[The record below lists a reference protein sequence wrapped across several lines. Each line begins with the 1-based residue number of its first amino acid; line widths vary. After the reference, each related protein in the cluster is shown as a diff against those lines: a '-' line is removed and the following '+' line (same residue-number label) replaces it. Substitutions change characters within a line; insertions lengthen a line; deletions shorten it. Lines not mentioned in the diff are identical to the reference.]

1 MDHLD
6 TTLQKNNMEN
16 QKNLFL
22 AIVISMAII
31 FGFQLLVPQPERVPV
46 SEDQTVEQSSVD
58 LNIQNTNSQIIV
70 NRNEVISSS
79 GRVSFDNGKIKGSI
93 NLEGGIIDDLVLEE
107 FRETLDPTSD
117 LIEFLNPLGSQDAY
131 YLDTG
136 WVSSDNTL
144 ELPNNKSIWKT
155 DKTSMGI
162 DDPVKLFWSNS
173 QGITFEKII
182 SLDENYLF
190 NVDQRVINNSDKSFD
205 LFPFGL
211 SKRQGIPDMQNFFI
225 LHEGPISITDSVLEE
240 YDYDDL
246 KEKRKIKHTSVGGW
260 IGITDKYWQTAIIP
274 NQNEPITQT
283 YSYSFAENVDNFQ
296 TDIVGEKIAVSN
308 GASISHN
315 FKLFAGPKIVS
326 VIDTYME
333 EYGIQEFDRSVDFGW
348 FYFLTKPIF
357 NVLQF
362 VFGYVGNFGW
372 SIIVFTILMRIC
384 FFPLAQQSFKSMAK
398 MKKLGPELQR
408 LKEQYGDD
416 RAGMQKEMMALY
428 KREKAN
434 PIAGCLPILLQI
446 PVFFSLYKVLFVT
459 IEMRHAPFIGWIHD
473 LSAPDPLGLLT
484 LFGFVD
490 WNVPGIFQLFN
501 IGIWPILMGISMFLQ
516 QKLNPAP
523 VDKMQAKIFM
533 FLPIVFTFVL
543 GGFAAGLVIY
553 WTTNN
558 VLSMAQQYVIQ
569 RKIINS

>member
-1 MDHLD
+1 
-6 TTLQKNNMEN
+6 MEN

-31 FGFQLLVPQPERVPV
+31 FGFQLLVPQPERAPI
-46 SEDQTVEQSSVD
+46 SEEQSFEENSVE
-58 LNIQNTNSQIIV
+58 LSIQNTNTQIVV
-70 NRNEVISSS
+70 NRDEVISSS
-79 GRVSFDNGKIKGSI
+79 GRVVFDNGKIKGSI
-93 NLEGGIIDDLVLEE
+93 NLEGGFIDDLVLEE

-136 WVSSDNTL
+136 WVSSDSTL

-155 DKTSMGI
+155 DKTSMGV
-162 DDPVKLFWSNS
+162 DDPVKLFWTNS

-190 NVDQRVINNSDKSFD
+190 NVDQRVINNSDRSFD

-211 SKRQGIPDMQNFFI
+211 SKRQGIPEMQNFFI
-225 LHEGPISITDSVLEE
+225 LHEGPISITDGVLEE

-246 KEKRKIKHTSVGGW
+246 KESKKIKHTSIGGW

-274 NQNEPITQT
+274 NQNEPIHQT

-372 SIIVFTILMRIC
+372 SIIAFTILMRIC

-398 MKKLGPELQR
+398 MKKLGPEMQR

-446 PVFFSLYKVLFVT
+446 PVFFALYKVLFVT

-484 LFGFVD
+484 AFGFFD
-490 WNVPGIFQLFN
+490 WNVPGILQLFN

-569 RKIINS
+569 RKIIKS

>member
-1 MDHLD
+1 
-6 TTLQKNNMEN
+6 MEN

-22 AIVISMAII
+22 AIIISMAII
-31 FGFQLLVPQPERVPV
+31 FGFQLLVPQPERAPV
-46 SEDQTVEQSSVD
+46 TEDTNTQDSVSLDIQSATSAILLDRDQV
-58 LNIQNTNSQIIV
+58 LEETI
-70 NRNEVISSS
+70 
-79 GRVSFDNGKIKGSI
+79 RVTFDNSKIKGSI

-107 FRETLDPTSD
+107 YRETLDPTSD
-117 LIEFLNPLGSQDAY
+117 FITYLNPLGSQDAY

-136 WVSSDNTL
+136 WVSPDSAV
-144 ELPNNKSIWKT
+144 ELPNNKSVWKA
-155 DKTSMGI
+155 DKSSIGMN
-162 DDPVKLFWSNS
+162 DPVKLTWQNS
-173 QGITFEKII
+173 QNITFEKII
-182 SLDENYLF
+182 TLDEHYLF
-190 NVDQRVINNSDKSFD
+190 SVDQRVINNSGKSFD
-205 LFPFGL
+205 LYPFGL
-211 SKRQGIPDMQNFFI
+211 SKRQGIPEMENFFI
-225 LHEGPISITDSVLEE
+225 LHEGPLSITDSVLKE

-246 KEKRKIKHTSVGGW
+246 KDKKKIKLNSVGGW
-260 IGITDKYWQTAIIP
+260 IGMTDKYWQTAIISD
-274 NQNEPITQT
+274 QNEPIQQT
-283 YSYSFAENVDNFQ
+283 YSYSYVENTDNFQ
-296 TDIVGEKIAVSN
+296 TDLVGTKIVVGEGDN
-308 GASISHN
+308 ISHN
-315 FKLFAGPKIVS
+315 LKLFAGPKIVS
-326 VIDTYME
+326 VIDQYMD
-333 EYGIQEFDRSVDFGW
+333 EYGVQEFDRSVDFGW

-357 NVLQF
+357 HVLEF
-362 VFGYVGNFGW
+362 IFGYVGNFGW
-372 SIIVFTILMRIC
+372 AIIIFTLLMRIC
-384 FFPLAQQSFKSMAK
+384 FFPLAQASFKSMAK

-446 PVFFSLYKVLFVT
+446 PVFFALYKVLFVT
-459 IEMRHAPFIGWIHD
+459 IEMRHAPFIGWISD

-490 WNVPGIFQLFN
+490 WNVPGILQLFN

-558 VLSMAQQYVIQ
+558 ILSMAQQYVIQ

>member
-1 MDHLD
+1 
-6 TTLQKNNMEN
+6 MEN

-22 AIVISMAII
+22 AIIISMAII
-31 FGFQLLVPQPERVPV
+31 FGFQLLVPQPERAPV
-46 SEDQTVEQSSVD
+46 SEDQTSDQSLVD
-58 LNIQNTNSQIIV
+58 LSLQG
-70 NRNEVISSS
+70 SSS
-79 GRVSFDNGKIKGSI
+79 GKIIDRSEVINNSGRVAFNNSKIKGSI
-93 NLEGGIIDDLVLEE
+93 NLAGALIDDLILME
-107 FRETLDPTSD
+107 FQETLDPESQ
-117 LIEFLNPLGSQDAY
+117 LIEFLNPLGSENSY
-131 YLDTG
+131 YIDTG
-136 WVSSDNTL
+136 WVSSDSSI
-144 ELPNNKSIWKT
+144 ELPSISSIWEA
-155 DKTSMGI
+155 DRNSIGI
-162 DDPVKLFWSNS
+162 NDPVKLSWTNS
-173 QGITFEKII
+173 QDITFEKIV
-182 SLDENYLF
+182 SLDEDYLF
-190 NVDQRVINNSDKSFD
+190 NVDQRVINNSKKSFD
-205 LFPFGL
+205 LFPYGL
-211 SKRQGIPDMQNFFI
+211 SKRQGIPEMQNFFI
-225 LHEGPISITDSVLEE
+225 LHEGPLSITDNVLEE
-240 YDYDDL
+240 FDYDDL
-246 KEKRKIKHTSVGGW
+246 KDKKKIKLSSIGGW
-260 IGITDKYWQTAIIP
+260 IGMTDKYWQTAIIA
-274 NQNEPITQT
+274 NQNEPIQQT
-283 YSYSFAENVDNFQ
+283 YSYSFVENTDNFQ
-296 TDIVGEKIAVSN
+296 TDLVGEKITISE
-308 GASISHN
+308 GSSISHN
-315 FKLFAGPKIVS
+315 LKLFAGPKIVS
-326 VIDTYME
+326 VIDKYME
-333 EYGIQEFDRSVDFGW
+333 EHGVLEFDRSVDFGW

-362 VFGYVGNFGW
+362 IFSYVGNFGW
-372 SIIVFTILMRIC
+372 SIILFTFLMRIC

-398 MKKLGPELQR
+398 MKKLGPEMQR

-416 RAGMQKEMMALY
+416 KAGMQKEMMALY

-446 PVFFSLYKVLFVT
+446 PVFFALYKVLFVT

-490 WNVPGIFQLFN
+490 WNVPGILQLLN

-569 RKIINS
+569 RKIIKS

>member
-1 MDHLD
+1 
-6 TTLQKNNMEN
+6 MEN

-22 AIVISMAII
+22 AIIISMAII
-31 FGFQLLVPQPERVPV
+31 FGFQLLVPQPERTPV
-46 SEDQTVEQSSVD
+46 TEDTNTQNSVSLDIQSATSAILLDRDQVLEETV
-58 LNIQNTNSQIIV
+58 
-70 NRNEVISSS
+70 
-79 GRVSFDNGKIKGSI
+79 RVTFDNSKIKGSI

-107 FRETLDPTSD
+107 YREKLDPTSD
-117 LIEFLNPLGSQDAY
+117 FITYLNPLGSQDAY

-136 WVSSDNTL
+136 WVSPDSAI
-144 ELPNNKSIWKT
+144 ELPNNKSVWKA
-155 DKTSMGI
+155 DKSSIGMN
-162 DDPVKLFWSNS
+162 DPVKLTWQNS
-173 QGITFEKII
+173 QNITFEKII
-182 SLDENYLF
+182 TLDEHYLF
-190 NVDQRVINNSDKSFD
+190 SVDQRVINNSGKSFD
-205 LFPFGL
+205 LYPFGL
-211 SKRQGIPDMQNFFI
+211 SKRQGIPEMENFFI
-225 LHEGPISITDSVLEE
+225 LHEGPLSITDSVLKE

-246 KEKRKIKHTSVGGW
+246 KEKKKIKLNSVGGW
-260 IGITDKYWQTAIIP
+260 IGMTDKYWQTAIISD
-274 NQNEPITQT
+274 QNEPIQQT
-283 YSYSFAENVDNFQ
+283 YSYSYVENTDNFQ
-296 TDIVGEKIAVSN
+296 TDLVGTKIVVGEGDN
-308 GASISHN
+308 ISHN
-315 FKLFAGPKIVS
+315 LKLFAGPKIVS
-326 VIDTYME
+326 VIDQYMD
-333 EYGIQEFDRSVDFGW
+333 EYGVQEFDRSVDFGW

-357 NVLQF
+357 HVLEF
-362 VFGYVGNFGW
+362 IFGYVGNFGW
-372 SIIVFTILMRIC
+372 AIIIFTLLMRIC
-384 FFPLAQQSFKSMAK
+384 FFPLAQASFKSMAK

-446 PVFFSLYKVLFVT
+446 PVFFALYKVLFVT
-459 IEMRHAPFIGWIHD
+459 IEMRHAPFIGWISD

-484 LFGFVD
+484 LFGFFD
-490 WNVPGIFQLFN
+490 WNVPGILQLFN

>member
-1 MDHLD
+1 
-6 TTLQKNNMEN
+6 MEN

-22 AIVISMAII
+22 AIIISMAII
-31 FGFQLLVPQPERVPV
+31 FGFQLLVPQPERAPV
-46 SEDQTVEQSSVD
+46 TEDNNAQESVSIDIQSTSSALLLDREQV
-58 LNIQNTNSQIIV
+58 LEETIRIT
-70 NRNEVISSS
+70 
-79 GRVSFDNGKIKGSI
+79 FDNSKIKGSI

-107 FRETLDPTSD
+107 YRETLDPTSD
-117 LIEFLNPLGSQDAY
+117 FITYLNPLGSQDAY
-131 YLDTG
+131 YLDTR
-136 WVSSDNTL
+136 WVSPDSTI
-144 ELPNNKSIWKT
+144 ELPNNKSVWKA
-155 DKTSMGI
+155 DKSSIGI
-162 DDPVKLFWSNS
+162 NDPVKLTWQNS
-173 QGITFEKII
+173 QNIIFEKII
-182 SLDENYLF
+182 TLDEHYLF
-190 NVDQRVINNSDKSFD
+190 SVDQRVINNSGKSFD
-205 LFPFGL
+205 LYPFGL
-211 SKRQGIPDMQNFFI
+211 SKRQGIPQMENFFI
-225 LHEGPISITDSVLEE
+225 LHEGPLSITDSVLKE

-246 KEKRKIKHTSVGGW
+246 KDQKKIKLNSVGGW
-260 IGITDKYWQTAIIP
+260 IGMTDKYWQTAIISD
-274 NQNEPITQT
+274 QNEPIQQT
-283 YSYSFAENVDNFQ
+283 YSYSFAENTDNFQ
-296 TDIVGEKIAVSN
+296 TDLVGAKIVVGDGDNV
-308 GASISHN
+308 SHN
-315 FKLFAGPKIVS
+315 LKLFAGPKIVQ
-326 VIDTYME
+326 VIEQYMD
-333 EYGIQEFDRSVDFGW
+333 EYGVQEFDRSVDFGW

-357 NVLQF
+357 HVLEF
-362 VFGYVGNFGW
+362 IFGYVGNFGW
-372 SIIVFTILMRIC
+372 SIVIFTLLMRIC
-384 FFPLAQQSFKSMAK
+384 FFPLAQASFKSMAK

-490 WNVPGIFQLFN
+490 WNVPGILQLFN

>member
-1 MDHLD
+1 
-6 TTLQKNNMEN
+6 MEN

-22 AIVISMAII
+22 AIIISMAII
-31 FGFQLLVPQPERVPV
+31 FGFQLLVPQPERAPV
-46 SEDQTVEQSSVD
+46 TEDNNAQESVSLDIQSTSSALLLDREQV
-58 LNIQNTNSQIIV
+58 LEETI
-70 NRNEVISSS
+70 
-79 GRVSFDNGKIKGSI
+79 RVTFDNSKIKGSI

-107 FRETLDPTSD
+107 YRETLDPTSD
-117 LIEFLNPLGSQDAY
+117 FITYLNPLGSQDAY

-136 WVSSDNTL
+136 WVSPDSTI
-144 ELPNNKSIWKT
+144 ELPNNKSVWKA
-155 DKTSMGI
+155 DKSSIGI
-162 DDPVKLFWSNS
+162 NDPVKLTWQNS
-173 QGITFEKII
+173 QNIIFEKII
-182 SLDENYLF
+182 TLDEHYLF
-190 NVDQRVINNSDKSFD
+190 SVDQRVINNSGKSFD
-205 LFPFGL
+205 LYPFGL
-211 SKRQGIPDMQNFFI
+211 SKRQGLPEMQNFFI
-225 LHEGPISITDSVLEE
+225 LHEGPLSVTDGVLEE

-246 KEKRKIKHTSVGGW
+246 KDQKKIKLNSVGGW
-260 IGITDKYWQTAIIP
+260 IGMTDKYWQTAIISD
-274 NQNEPITQT
+274 QNEPIQQT
-283 YSYSFAENVDNFQ
+283 YSYSFAENTDNFQ
-296 TDIVGEKIAVSN
+296 TDLVGAKIVVGDGDNV
-308 GASISHN
+308 SHN
-315 FKLFAGPKIVS
+315 LKLFAGPKIVQ
-326 VIDTYME
+326 VIEQYMD
-333 EYGIQEFDRSVDFGW
+333 EYGVQEFDRSVDFGW

-357 NVLQF
+357 HVLEF
-362 VFGYVGNFGW
+362 IFGYVGNFGW
-372 SIIVFTILMRIC
+372 SIVIFTLLMRIC
-384 FFPLAQQSFKSMAK
+384 FFPLAQASFKSMAK

-490 WNVPGIFQLFN
+490 WNVPGILQLFN

>member
-1 MDHLD
+1 
-6 TTLQKNNMEN
+6 MEN

-22 AIVISMAII
+22 AIIISMAII
-31 FGFQLLVPQPERVPV
+31 FGFQLLVPQPERAPV
-46 SEDQTVEQSSVD
+46 TEDTNTQDSVSLDIQSATSAILLDRDQV
-58 LNIQNTNSQIIV
+58 LEETI
-70 NRNEVISSS
+70 
-79 GRVSFDNGKIKGSI
+79 RVKFDNSKIKGSI

-107 FRETLDPTSD
+107 YRETLDPTSD
-117 LIEFLNPLGSQDAY
+117 FITYLNPLGSQDAY

-136 WVSSDNTL
+136 WVSPDSAI
-144 ELPNNKSIWKT
+144 ELPNNKSIWKA
-155 DKTSMGI
+155 DKSSIGMN
-162 DDPVKLFWSNS
+162 DPVKLTWQNS
-173 QGITFEKII
+173 QNITFEKII
-182 SLDENYLF
+182 TLDEHYLF
-190 NVDQRVINNSDKSFD
+190 SVDQRVINNSGKSFD
-205 LFPFGL
+205 LYPFGL
-211 SKRQGIPDMQNFFI
+211 SKRQGIPEMENFFI
-225 LHEGPISITDSVLEE
+225 LHEGPLSITDSVLKE

-246 KEKRKIKHTSVGGW
+246 KDKKKIKLNSVGGW
-260 IGITDKYWQTAIIP
+260 IGMTDKYWQTAIISD
-274 NQNEPITQT
+274 QNEPIQQT
-283 YSYSFAENVDNFQ
+283 YSYSYVENTDNFQ
-296 TDIVGEKIAVSN
+296 TDLVGTKIVVGEGDN
-308 GASISHN
+308 ISHN
-315 FKLFAGPKIVS
+315 LKLFAGPKIVS
-326 VIDTYME
+326 VIDQYMD
-333 EYGIQEFDRSVDFGW
+333 EYGVQEFDRSVDFGW

-357 NVLQF
+357 HVLEF
-362 VFGYVGNFGW
+362 IFGYVGNFGW
-372 SIIVFTILMRIC
+372 AIIVFTLLMRIC
-384 FFPLAQQSFKSMAK
+384 FFPLAQASFKSMAK

-446 PVFFSLYKVLFVT
+446 PVFFALYKVLFVT
-459 IEMRHAPFIGWIHD
+459 IEMRHAPFIGWISD

-490 WNVPGIFQLFN
+490 WNVPGILQLFN

>member
-1 MDHLD
+1 
-6 TTLQKNNMEN
+6 MEN

-31 FGFQLLVPQPERVPV
+31 FGFQLLVPQPERAPI
-46 SEDQTVEQSSVD
+46 SEEQTFEENSVELS
-58 LNIQNTNSQIIV
+58 IQNTNTQIVI
-70 NRNEVISSS
+70 NRDEVISSS
-79 GRVSFDNGKIKGSI
+79 GRVIFDNGKIKGSI
-93 NLEGGIIDDLVLEE
+93 NLEGGFIDDLVLEE

-136 WVSSDNTL
+136 WVSSDSTL

-155 DKTSMGI
+155 DKTSMGV
-162 DDPVKLFWSNS
+162 DDPVKLFWTNS

-190 NVDQRVINNSDKSFD
+190 NVDQRVINNSDMSFD

-211 SKRQGIPDMQNFFI
+211 SKRQGIPEMQNFFI
-225 LHEGPISITDSVLEE
+225 LHEGPISITDGVLEE

-246 KEKRKIKHTSVGGW
+246 KENKKIKHTSIGGW

-274 NQNEPITQT
+274 NQNEPIHQT

-372 SIIVFTILMRIC
+372 SIIAFTILMRIC

-398 MKKLGPELQR
+398 MKKLGPEMQR

-446 PVFFSLYKVLFVT
+446 PVFFALYKVLFVT

-484 LFGFVD
+484 AFGFFD
-490 WNVPGIFQLFN
+490 WNVPGILQLFN

-569 RKIINS
+569 RKIIKS

>member
-1 MDHLD
+1 
-6 TTLQKNNMEN
+6 MEN

-22 AIVISMAII
+22 AIIISMAII
-31 FGFQLLVPQPERVPV
+31 FGFQLLVPQPERAPV
-46 SEDQTVEQSSVD
+46 TEDNTAQESVSLDIQSTSSALLLDREQV
-58 LNIQNTNSQIIV
+58 LEETIRIT
-70 NRNEVISSS
+70 
-79 GRVSFDNGKIKGSI
+79 FDNSKIKGSI

-107 FRETLDPTSD
+107 YRETLDPTSD
-117 LIEFLNPLGSQDAY
+117 FITYLNPLGSQDAY

-136 WVSSDNTL
+136 WVSPDSTI
-144 ELPNNKSIWKT
+144 ELPNNKSVWKA
-155 DKTSMGI
+155 DKSSIGI
-162 DDPVKLFWSNS
+162 NDPVKLTWQNS
-173 QGITFEKII
+173 QNIIFEKII
-182 SLDENYLF
+182 TLDEHYLF
-190 NVDQRVINNSDKSFD
+190 SVDQRVINNSGKSFD
-205 LFPFGL
+205 LYPFGL
-211 SKRQGIPDMQNFFI
+211 SKRQGIPQMENFFI
-225 LHEGPISITDSVLEE
+225 LHEGPLSVTDSVLKE

-246 KEKRKIKHTSVGGW
+246 KDQKKIKLNSVGGW
-260 IGITDKYWQTAIIP
+260 IGMTDKYWQTAIISD
-274 NQNEPITQT
+274 QNEPIQQT
-283 YSYSFAENVDNFQ
+283 YSYSFAENTDNFQ
-296 TDIVGEKIAVSN
+296 TDLVGAKIVVGDGDNV
-308 GASISHN
+308 SHN
-315 FKLFAGPKIVS
+315 LKLFAGPKIVQ
-326 VIDTYME
+326 VIEQYMD
-333 EYGIQEFDRSVDFGW
+333 EYGVQEFDRSVDFGW

-357 NVLQF
+357 HVLEF
-362 VFGYVGNFGW
+362 IFGYVGNFGW
-372 SIIVFTILMRIC
+372 SIVIFTLLMRIC
-384 FFPLAQQSFKSMAK
+384 FFPLAQASFKSMAK

-490 WNVPGIFQLFN
+490 WNVPGILQLFN

>member
-1 MDHLD
+1 
-6 TTLQKNNMEN
+6 MEN

-31 FGFQLLVPQPERVPV
+31 FGFQLLVPQPEKAPIA
-46 SEDQTVEQSSVD
+46 EEQTFEENSVELS
-58 LNIQNTNSQIIV
+58 IQNTNTQIVI
-70 NRNEVISSS
+70 NRDEVISSS
-79 GRVSFDNGKIKGSI
+79 GRVVFDNGKIKGSI
-93 NLEGGIIDDLVLEE
+93 NLEGGFIDDLVLEE

-136 WVSSDNTL
+136 WVSSDSTL

-155 DKTSMGI
+155 DKTSMGV
-162 DDPVKLFWSNS
+162 DDPVKLFWTNS

-190 NVDQRVINNSDKSFD
+190 NVDQRVINNSDRSFD

-211 SKRQGIPDMQNFFI
+211 SKRQGIPEMQNFFI
-225 LHEGPISITDSVLEE
+225 LHEGPISITDGVLEE

-246 KEKRKIKHTSVGGW
+246 KENKKIKHTSIGGW

-274 NQNEPITQT
+274 NQNEPIHQT

-372 SIIVFTILMRIC
+372 SIIAFTILMRIC

-398 MKKLGPELQR
+398 MKKLGPEMQR

-446 PVFFSLYKVLFVT
+446 PVFFALYKVLFVT

-484 LFGFVD
+484 AFGFFD
-490 WNVPGIFQLFN
+490 WNVPGILQLFN

-569 RKIINS
+569 RKIIKS

>member
-1 MDHLD
+1 
-6 TTLQKNNMEN
+6 MEN

-22 AIVISMAII
+22 AIIISMAII
-31 FGFQLLVPQPERVPV
+31 FGFQLLVPQPERAPV
-46 SEDQTVEQSSVD
+46 TEDNNAQESVSLDIQSTSSALLLDREQV
-58 LNIQNTNSQIIV
+58 LEETI
-70 NRNEVISSS
+70 
-79 GRVSFDNGKIKGSI
+79 RVTFDNSKIKGSI

-107 FRETLDPTSD
+107 YRETLDPTSD
-117 LIEFLNPLGSQDAY
+117 FITYLNPLGSQDAY

-136 WVSSDNTL
+136 WVSPDSTI
-144 ELPNNKSIWKT
+144 ELPNNKSVWKA
-155 DKTSMGI
+155 DKSSIGI
-162 DDPVKLFWSNS
+162 NDPVKLTWQNS
-173 QGITFEKII
+173 QNIIFEKII
-182 SLDENYLF
+182 TLDEHYLF
-190 NVDQRVINNSDKSFD
+190 SVDQRVINNSGKSFD
-205 LFPFGL
+205 LYPFGL
-211 SKRQGIPDMQNFFI
+211 SKRQGLPEMQNFFI
-225 LHEGPISITDSVLEE
+225 LHEGPLSVTDGVLEE

-246 KEKRKIKHTSVGGW
+246 KDQKKIKLNSVGGW
-260 IGITDKYWQTAIIP
+260 IGMTDKYWQTAIISD
-274 NQNEPITQT
+274 QNEPIQQT
-283 YSYSFAENVDNFQ
+283 YSYSFAENTDNFQ
-296 TDIVGEKIAVSN
+296 TDLVGAKIVVGDGDNV
-308 GASISHN
+308 SHN
-315 FKLFAGPKIVS
+315 LKLFAGPKIVQ
-326 VIDTYME
+326 VIEQYMD
-333 EYGIQEFDRSVDFGW
+333 EYGVQEFDRSVDFGW

-357 NVLQF
+357 HVLEF
-362 VFGYVGNFGW
+362 IFGYVGNFGW
-372 SIIVFTILMRIC
+372 SIVIFTLLMRIC
-384 FFPLAQQSFKSMAK
+384 FFPLAQASFKSMAK

>member
-1 MDHLD
+1 
-6 TTLQKNNMEN
+6 MEN

-22 AIVISMAII
+22 AIIISMAII

-46 SEDQTVEQSSVD
+46 TEETNTQESVSLDIQGTTSTILLDRNQVLEETV
-58 LNIQNTNSQIIV
+58 
-70 NRNEVISSS
+70 
-79 GRVSFDNGKIKGSI
+79 RVTFDNSKIKGSI

-107 FRETLDPTSD
+107 YRETLDPTSD
-117 LIEFLNPLGSQDAY
+117 FIGFLNPLGSEDAY

-136 WVSSDNTL
+136 WVSPDSSI
-144 ELPNNKSIWKT
+144 ELPNNKSIWT
-155 DKTSMGI
+155 ADKTSIGI
-162 DDPVKLFWSNS
+162 NDPVKITWTNS
-173 QGITFEKII
+173 QNIIFEKII
-182 SLDENYLF
+182 TLDEHYLF
-190 NVDQRVINNSDKSFD
+190 SVDQRVINNSDKSFD
-205 LFPFGL
+205 LYPFGL
-211 SKRQGIPDMQNFFI
+211 SKRQGLPEMQNFFI
-225 LHEGPISITDSVLEE
+225 LHEGPLSVTEGVLEE

-246 KEKRKIKHTSVGGW
+246 KEKQKIKLNSVGGW
-260 IGITDKYWQTAIIP
+260 IGMTDKYWQTTIIP
-274 NQNEPITQT
+274 NQNEPIQQT
-283 YSYSFAENVDNFQ
+283 YSYSFVENIDNFQ
-296 TDIVGEKIAVSN
+296 TDLVGAKIVVGN
-308 GASISHN
+308 GDNISHN
-315 FKLFAGPKIVS
+315 LKLFAGPKIVS
-326 VIDTYME
+326 VIEQYMD
-333 EYGIQEFDRSVDFGW
+333 EYGVQEFDRSVDFGW

-357 NVLQF
+357 HVLEF
-362 VFGYVGNFGW
+362 IFGYVGNFGW
-372 SIIVFTILMRIC
+372 AIIIFTILMRIC

-398 MKKLGPELQR
+398 MKKLTPEIQR

-446 PVFFSLYKVLFVT
+446 PVFFALYKVLFVT

-490 WNVPGIFQLFN
+490 WNVPGILQLFN

>member
-1 MDHLD
+1 
-6 TTLQKNNMEN
+6 MEN

-31 FGFQLLVPQPERVPV
+31 FGFQLLVPQPEKAPIF
-46 SEDQTVEQSSVD
+46 EEQTFEENSVELS
-58 LNIQNTNSQIIV
+58 IQNTDTKIV
-70 NRNEVISSS
+70 INRDEVISSS
-79 GRVSFDNGKIKGSI
+79 GRVVFDNGKIKGSI
-93 NLEGGIIDDLVLEE
+93 NLEGGFIDDLVLEE

-136 WVSSDNTL
+136 WVSSDSTL

-155 DKTSMGI
+155 DKTSMGV
-162 DDPVKLFWSNS
+162 DDPVKLFWTNS

-190 NVDQRVINNSDKSFD
+190 NVDQRVINNSDRSFD

-211 SKRQGIPDMQNFFI
+211 SKRQGIPEMQNFFI
-225 LHEGPISITDSVLEE
+225 LHEGPISITDGVLEE

-246 KEKRKIKHTSVGGW
+246 KENKKIKHTSIGGW

-274 NQNEPITQT
+274 NQNEPIHQT

-372 SIIVFTILMRIC
+372 SIIAFTILMRIC

-398 MKKLGPELQR
+398 MKKLGPEMQR

-446 PVFFSLYKVLFVT
+446 PVFFALYKVLFVT

-484 LFGFVD
+484 AFGFFD
-490 WNVPGIFQLFN
+490 WNVPGILQLFN

-569 RKIINS
+569 RKIIKS

>member
-1 MDHLD
+1 
-6 TTLQKNNMEN
+6 MEN

-22 AIVISMAII
+22 AIIISMAII

-46 SEDQTVEQSSVD
+46 TEETNTQESVSLDIQGTTSAILLDRNQVLEETV
-58 LNIQNTNSQIIV
+58 
-70 NRNEVISSS
+70 
-79 GRVSFDNGKIKGSI
+79 RVTFDNSKIKGSI

-107 FRETLDPTSD
+107 YRETLDPTSD
-117 LIEFLNPLGSQDAY
+117 FIGFLNPLGSEDAY

-136 WVSSDNTL
+136 WVSPDSSI
-144 ELPNNKSIWKT
+144 ELPNNKSKWT
-155 DKTSMGI
+155 ADKSSIGI
-162 DDPVKLFWSNS
+162 NDPVKITWTNT
-173 QGITFEKII
+173 QNITFEKII
-182 SLDENYLF
+182 TLDEHYLF
-190 NVDQRVINNSDKSFD
+190 SVDQRVINNSDKSFD
-205 LFPFGL
+205 LYPFGL
-211 SKRQGIPDMQNFFI
+211 SKRQGLPEMQNFFI
-225 LHEGPISITDSVLEE
+225 LHEGPLSVTEGVLEE

-246 KEKRKIKHTSVGGW
+246 KEKQKIKLNSVGGW
-260 IGITDKYWQTAIIP
+260 IGMTDKYWQTAIIP
-274 NQNEPITQT
+274 NQNEPIQQT
-283 YSYSFAENVDNFQ
+283 YSYSFVENIDNFQ
-296 TDIVGEKIAVSN
+296 TDLVGAKIVVGSGDN
-308 GASISHN
+308 ISHN
-315 FKLFAGPKIVS
+315 LKLFAGPKIVS
-326 VIDTYME
+326 VIEQYMD
-333 EYGIQEFDRSVDFGW
+333 EYGVQEFDRSVDFGW

-357 NVLQF
+357 HVLEF
-362 VFGYVGNFGW
+362 IFGYVGNFGW
-372 SIIVFTILMRIC
+372 AIIIFTILMRIC

-446 PVFFSLYKVLFVT
+446 PVFFALYKVLFVT

-490 WNVPGIFQLFN
+490 WNVPGILQLFN

>member
-1 MDHLD
+1 
-6 TTLQKNNMEN
+6 MEN

-22 AIVISMAII
+22 AIIISMAII
-31 FGFQLLVPQPERVPV
+31 FGFQLLVPQPERAPV
-46 SEDQTVEQSSVD
+46 TEDNTAQESVSLDIQSTSSALLLDREQV
-58 LNIQNTNSQIIV
+58 LEETI
-70 NRNEVISSS
+70 
-79 GRVSFDNGKIKGSI
+79 RVTFDNSKIKGSI

-107 FRETLDPTSD
+107 YRETLDPTSD
-117 LIEFLNPLGSQDAY
+117 FITYLNPLGSQDAY

-136 WVSSDNTL
+136 WVSPDSTI
-144 ELPNNKSIWKT
+144 ELPNNKSVWKA
-155 DKTSMGI
+155 DKSSIGI
-162 DDPVKLFWSNS
+162 NDPVKLTWQNS
-173 QGITFEKII
+173 QNIIFEKII
-182 SLDENYLF
+182 TLDEHYLF
-190 NVDQRVINNSDKSFD
+190 SVDQRVINNSGKSFD
-205 LFPFGL
+205 LYPFGL
-211 SKRQGIPDMQNFFI
+211 SKRQGLPEMQNFFI
-225 LHEGPISITDSVLEE
+225 LHEGPLSVTDGVLEE

-246 KEKRKIKHTSVGGW
+246 KDQKKIKLNSVGGW
-260 IGITDKYWQTAIIP
+260 IGMTDKYWQTAIISD
-274 NQNEPITQT
+274 QNEPIQQT
-283 YSYSFAENVDNFQ
+283 YSYSFAENTDNFQ
-296 TDIVGEKIAVSN
+296 TDLVGAKIVIGDGDNV
-308 GASISHN
+308 SHN
-315 FKLFAGPKIVS
+315 LKLFAGPKIVQ
-326 VIDTYME
+326 VIEQYMD
-333 EYGIQEFDRSVDFGW
+333 EYGVQEFDRSVDFGW

-357 NVLQF
+357 HVLEF
-362 VFGYVGNFGW
+362 IFGYVGNFGW
-372 SIIVFTILMRIC
+372 SIVIFTLLMRIC
-384 FFPLAQQSFKSMAK
+384 FFPLAQASFKSMAK

>member
-1 MDHLD
+1 
-6 TTLQKNNMEN
+6 MEN

-22 AIVISMAII
+22 AIIISMAII
-31 FGFQLLVPQPERVPV
+31 FGFQLLVPQPERAPV
-46 SEDQTVEQSSVD
+46 TEDTNTQDSVSLDIQSATSAILLDRDQV
-58 LNIQNTNSQIIV
+58 LEETI
-70 NRNEVISSS
+70 
-79 GRVSFDNGKIKGSI
+79 RVKFDNSKIKGSI

-107 FRETLDPTSD
+107 YRETLDPTSD
-117 LIEFLNPLGSQDAY
+117 FITYLNPLGSQDAY

-136 WVSSDNTL
+136 WVSPDSAI
-144 ELPNNKSIWKT
+144 ELPNNKSIWKA
-155 DKTSMGI
+155 DKSSIGMN
-162 DDPVKLFWSNS
+162 DPVKLTWQNS
-173 QGITFEKII
+173 QNITFEKII
-182 SLDENYLF
+182 TLDEHYLF
-190 NVDQRVINNSDKSFD
+190 SVDQRVINNSGKSFD
-205 LFPFGL
+205 LYPFGL
-211 SKRQGIPDMQNFFI
+211 SKRQGIPEMENFFI
-225 LHEGPISITDSVLEE
+225 LHEGPLSITDSVLKE

-246 KEKRKIKHTSVGGW
+246 KDKKKIKLNSVGGW
-260 IGITDKYWQTAIIP
+260 IGMTDKYWQTAIISD
-274 NQNEPITQT
+274 QNEPIQQT
-283 YSYSFAENVDNFQ
+283 YSYSYVENTDNFQ
-296 TDIVGEKIAVSN
+296 TDLVGTKIVVGEGDN
-308 GASISHN
+308 ISHN
-315 FKLFAGPKIVS
+315 LKLFAGPKIVS
-326 VIDTYME
+326 VIDQYMD
-333 EYGIQEFDRSVDFGW
+333 EYGVQEFDRSVDFGW

-357 NVLQF
+357 HVLEF
-362 VFGYVGNFGW
+362 IFGYVGNFGW
-372 SIIVFTILMRIC
+372 AIIIFTLLMRIC

-446 PVFFSLYKVLFVT
+446 PVFFALYKVLFVT
-459 IEMRHAPFIGWIHD
+459 IEMRHAPFIGWISD

-490 WNVPGIFQLFN
+490 WNVPGILQLFN

>member
-1 MDHLD
+1 
-6 TTLQKNNMEN
+6 MEN

-22 AIVISMAII
+22 AIIISMAII
-31 FGFQLLVPQPERVPV
+31 FGFQLLVPQPERAPITEENNAQETV
-46 SEDQTVEQSSVD
+46 SLDIQGTTSAILLDRNQVLEETV
-58 LNIQNTNSQIIV
+58 
-70 NRNEVISSS
+70 RVI
-79 GRVSFDNGKIKGSI
+79 FDNSKIKGSI
-93 NLEGGIIDDLVLEE
+93 NLEGGFIDDLVLEE
-107 FRETLDPTSD
+107 YRENLDPTSD
-117 LIEFLNPLGSQDAY
+117 FIGFLNPLGSEDAY

-136 WVSSDNTL
+136 WVSPDSSI
-144 ELPNNKSIWKT
+144 ELPNNKSKWT
-155 DKTSMGI
+155 ADKSSIGI
-162 DDPVKLFWSNS
+162 NDPVKITWTNS
-173 QGITFEKII
+173 QNITFEKII
-182 SLDENYLF
+182 TLDEHYLF
-190 NVDQRVINNSDKSFD
+190 SVDQRVINNSDKSFD
-205 LFPFGL
+205 LYPFGL
-211 SKRQGIPDMQNFFI
+211 SKRQGLPEMQNFFI
-225 LHEGPISITDSVLEE
+225 LHEGPLSVTDGVLEE

-246 KEKRKIKHTSVGGW
+246 KEKQKIKLNSVGGW
-260 IGITDKYWQTAIIP
+260 IGMTDKYWQTAIIP
-274 NQNEPITQT
+274 NQNEPIQQT
-283 YSYSFAENVDNFQ
+283 YSYSFVENIDNFQ
-296 TDIVGEKIAVSN
+296 TDLVGAKIVVGN
-308 GASISHN
+308 GDNISHN
-315 FKLFAGPKIVS
+315 LKLFAGPKIVS
-326 VIDTYME
+326 VIEQYMD
-333 EYGIQEFDRSVDFGW
+333 EYGVQEFDRSVDFGW

-357 NVLQF
+357 HVLEF
-362 VFGYVGNFGW
+362 IFGYVGNFGW
-372 SIIVFTILMRIC
+372 AIVIFTLLMRIC
-384 FFPLAQQSFKSMAK
+384 FFPLAQASFKSMAK

-490 WNVPGIFQLFN
+490 WSIPGILQLFN

>member
-1 MDHLD
+1 
-6 TTLQKNNMEN
+6 MEN

-22 AIVISMAII
+22 AIIISMAII

-46 SEDQTVEQSSVD
+46 TEETNTQESVSLDIQGTTSAILLDRNQVLEETV
-58 LNIQNTNSQIIV
+58 
-70 NRNEVISSS
+70 
-79 GRVSFDNGKIKGSI
+79 RVTFDNSKIKGSI

-107 FRETLDPTSD
+107 YRETLDPTSD
-117 LIEFLNPLGSQDAY
+117 FIGFLNPLGSEDSY

-136 WVSSDNTL
+136 WVSPDSSI
-144 ELPNNKSIWKT
+144 ELPNNKSKWT
-155 DKTSMGI
+155 ADKSSIGI
-162 DDPVKLFWSNS
+162 NDPVKITWTNS
-173 QGITFEKII
+173 QNITFEKII
-182 SLDENYLF
+182 TLDEHYLF
-190 NVDQRVINNSDKSFD
+190 SVDQRVINNSDKSFD
-205 LFPFGL
+205 LYPFGL
-211 SKRQGIPDMQNFFI
+211 SKRQGLPEMQNFFI
-225 LHEGPISITDSVLEE
+225 LHEGPLSVTEGVLEE

-246 KEKRKIKHTSVGGW
+246 KEKQKIKLNSVGGW
-260 IGITDKYWQTAIIP
+260 IGMTDKYWQTTIIP
-274 NQNEPITQT
+274 NQNEPIQQT
-283 YSYSFAENVDNFQ
+283 YSYSFVENIDNFQ
-296 TDIVGEKIAVSN
+296 TDLVGAKIVVGN
-308 GASISHN
+308 GDNISHN
-315 FKLFAGPKIVS
+315 LKLFAGPKIVS
-326 VIDTYME
+326 VIEQYMD
-333 EYGIQEFDRSVDFGW
+333 EYGVQEFDRSVDFGW

-357 NVLQF
+357 HVLEF
-362 VFGYVGNFGW
+362 IFGYVGNFGW
-372 SIIVFTILMRIC
+372 AIIIFTILMRIC

-446 PVFFSLYKVLFVT
+446 PVFFALYKVLFVT

-490 WNVPGIFQLFN
+490 WNVPGILQLFN

>member
-1 MDHLD
+1 
-6 TTLQKNNMEN
+6 MEN

-22 AIVISMAII
+22 AIIISMAII
-31 FGFQLLVPQPERVPV
+31 FGFQLLVPQPERTPV
-46 SEDQTVEQSSVD
+46 TEDTNTQDSVSLDIQSATSAILLDRDQV
-58 LNIQNTNSQIIV
+58 LEETI
-70 NRNEVISSS
+70 
-79 GRVSFDNGKIKGSI
+79 RVKFDNSKIKGSI

-107 FRETLDPTSD
+107 YRETLDPTSD
-117 LIEFLNPLGSQDAY
+117 FITYLNPLGSQDAY

-136 WVSSDNTL
+136 WVSPDSAI
-144 ELPNNKSIWKT
+144 ELPNNKSVWKA
-155 DKTSMGI
+155 DKSSIGMN
-162 DDPVKLFWSNS
+162 DPVKLTWQNS
-173 QGITFEKII
+173 QNITFEKII
-182 SLDENYLF
+182 TLDEHYLF
-190 NVDQRVINNSDKSFD
+190 SVDQRVINNSGKSFD
-205 LFPFGL
+205 LYPFGL
-211 SKRQGIPDMQNFFI
+211 SKRQGIPEMENFFI
-225 LHEGPISITDSVLEE
+225 LHEGPLSITDSVLKE

-246 KEKRKIKHTSVGGW
+246 KDKKKIKLNSVGGW
-260 IGITDKYWQTAIIP
+260 IGMTDKYWQTAIISD
-274 NQNEPITQT
+274 QNEPIQQT
-283 YSYSFAENVDNFQ
+283 YSYSYVENTDNFQ
-296 TDIVGEKIAVSN
+296 TDLVGTKIVVGEGDN
-308 GASISHN
+308 ISHN
-315 FKLFAGPKIVS
+315 LKLFAGPKIVS
-326 VIDTYME
+326 VIDQYMD
-333 EYGIQEFDRSVDFGW
+333 EYGVQEFDRSVDFGW

-357 NVLQF
+357 HVLEF
-362 VFGYVGNFGW
+362 IFGYVGNFGW
-372 SIIVFTILMRIC
+372 AIIIFTLLMRIC
-384 FFPLAQQSFKSMAK
+384 FFPLAQASFKSMAK

-446 PVFFSLYKVLFVT
+446 PVFFALYKVLFVT
-459 IEMRHAPFIGWIHD
+459 IEMRHAPFIGWISD

-490 WNVPGIFQLFN
+490 WNVPGILQLFN

>member
-1 MDHLD
+1 
-6 TTLQKNNMEN
+6 MEN

-22 AIVISMAII
+22 AIIISMAII
-31 FGFQLLVPQPERVPV
+31 FGFQLLVPQPERAPV
-46 SEDQTVEQSSVD
+46 TEDNTAQESVSLDIQSTSSALLLDREQV
-58 LNIQNTNSQIIV
+58 LEETI
-70 NRNEVISSS
+70 
-79 GRVSFDNGKIKGSI
+79 RVTFDNSKIKGSI

-107 FRETLDPTSD
+107 YRETLDPTSD
-117 LIEFLNPLGSQDAY
+117 FITYLNPLGSQDAY

-136 WVSSDNTL
+136 WVSPDSTI
-144 ELPNNKSIWKT
+144 ELPNNKSVWKA
-155 DKTSMGI
+155 DKSSIGI
-162 DDPVKLFWSNS
+162 NDPVKLTWQNS
-173 QGITFEKII
+173 QNITFEKII
-182 SLDENYLF
+182 TLDKHYLF
-190 NVDQRVINNSDKSFD
+190 SVDQRVINNSGKSFD
-205 LFPFGL
+205 LYPFGL
-211 SKRQGIPDMQNFFI
+211 SKRQGLPEMQNFFI
-225 LHEGPISITDSVLEE
+225 LHEGPLSVTDGVLEE

-246 KEKRKIKHTSVGGW
+246 KDQKKIKLNSVGGW
-260 IGITDKYWQTAIIP
+260 IGMTDKYWQTAIISD
-274 NQNEPITQT
+274 QNEPVQQT
-283 YSYSFAENVDNFQ
+283 YSYSFAENTDNFQ
-296 TDIVGEKIAVSN
+296 TDLVGAKIVVGDGDNV
-308 GASISHN
+308 SHN
-315 FKLFAGPKIVS
+315 LKLFAGPKIVQ
-326 VIDTYME
+326 VIEQYMD
-333 EYGIQEFDRSVDFGW
+333 EYGVQEFDRSVDFGW

-357 NVLQF
+357 HVLEF
-362 VFGYVGNFGW
+362 IFGYVGNFGW
-372 SIIVFTILMRIC
+372 SIVIFTLLMRIC
-384 FFPLAQQSFKSMAK
+384 FFPLAQASFKSMAK

>member
-1 MDHLD
+1 
-6 TTLQKNNMEN
+6 MEN

-22 AIVISMAII
+22 AIIISMAII
-31 FGFQLLVPQPERVPV
+31 FGFQLLVPQPERAPV
-46 SEDQTVEQSSVD
+46 TEDNTAQESVSLDIQSTSSALLLDREQV
-58 LNIQNTNSQIIV
+58 LEETI
-70 NRNEVISSS
+70 
-79 GRVSFDNGKIKGSI
+79 RVTFDNSKIKGSI
-93 NLEGGIIDDLVLEE
+93 NLEGGIIDDLILEE
-107 FRETLDPTSD
+107 YRETLDPTSD
-117 LIEFLNPLGSQDAY
+117 FITYLNPLGSQDAY

-136 WVSSDNTL
+136 WVSPDSTI
-144 ELPNNKSIWKT
+144 ELPNNKSVWKA
-155 DKTSMGI
+155 DKSSIGI
-162 DDPVKLFWSNS
+162 NDPVKLTWQNS
-173 QGITFEKII
+173 QNIIFEKII
-182 SLDENYLF
+182 TLDEHYLF
-190 NVDQRVINNSDKSFD
+190 SVDQRVINNSGKSFD
-205 LFPFGL
+205 LYPFGL
-211 SKRQGIPDMQNFFI
+211 SKRQGLPEMQNFFI
-225 LHEGPISITDSVLEE
+225 LHEGPLSVTDGVLEE

-246 KEKRKIKHTSVGGW
+246 KDQKKIKLNSVGGW
-260 IGITDKYWQTAIIP
+260 IGMTDKYWQTAIISD
-274 NQNEPITQT
+274 QNEPIQQT
-283 YSYSFAENVDNFQ
+283 YSYSFAENTDNFQ
-296 TDIVGEKIAVSN
+296 TDLVGAKIVVGDGDNV
-308 GASISHN
+308 SHN
-315 FKLFAGPKIVS
+315 LKLFAGPKIVQ
-326 VIDTYME
+326 VIEQYMD
-333 EYGIQEFDRSVDFGW
+333 EYGVQEFDRSVDFGW

-357 NVLQF
+357 HVLEF
-362 VFGYVGNFGW
+362 IFGYVGNFGW
-372 SIIVFTILMRIC
+372 SIVIFTLLMRIC
-384 FFPLAQQSFKSMAK
+384 FFPLAQASFKSMAK

>member
-1 MDHLD
+1 
-6 TTLQKNNMEN
+6 MEN

-22 AIVISMAII
+22 AIIISMAII
-31 FGFQLLVPQPERVPV
+31 FGFQLLVPQPERAPV
-46 SEDQTVEQSSVD
+46 TEDNNAQESVSLDIQSTSSALLLDREQV
-58 LNIQNTNSQIIV
+58 LEETL
-70 NRNEVISSS
+70 
-79 GRVSFDNGKIKGSI
+79 RVTFDNSKIKGSI

-107 FRETLDPTSD
+107 YRETLDPTSD
-117 LIEFLNPLGSQDAY
+117 FITYLNPLGSQDAY

-136 WVSSDNTL
+136 WVSPDSTI
-144 ELPNNKSIWKT
+144 ELPNNKSVWKA
-155 DKTSMGI
+155 DKSSIGI
-162 DDPVKLFWSNS
+162 NDPVKLTWQNS
-173 QGITFEKII
+173 QNIIFEKII
-182 SLDENYLF
+182 TLDEHYLF
-190 NVDQRVINNSDKSFD
+190 SVDQRVINNSRKSFD
-205 LFPFGL
+205 LYPFGL
-211 SKRQGIPDMQNFFI
+211 SKRQGLPEMQNFFI
-225 LHEGPISITDSVLEE
+225 LHEGPLSVTDGVLEE

-246 KEKRKIKHTSVGGW
+246 KDQKKIKLNSVGGW
-260 IGITDKYWQTAIIP
+260 IGMTDKYWQTAIISD
-274 NQNEPITQT
+274 QNEPIQQT
-283 YSYSFAENVDNFQ
+283 YSYSFAENTDNFQ
-296 TDIVGEKIAVSN
+296 TDLVGAKIVVGDGDNV
-308 GASISHN
+308 SHN
-315 FKLFAGPKIVS
+315 LKLFAGPKIVQ
-326 VIDTYME
+326 VIEQYMD
-333 EYGIQEFDRSVDFGW
+333 EYGVQEFDRSVDFGW

-357 NVLQF
+357 HVLEF
-362 VFGYVGNFGW
+362 IFGYVGNFGW
-372 SIIVFTILMRIC
+372 SIVIFTLLMRIC
-384 FFPLAQQSFKSMAK
+384 FFPLAQASFKSMAK

-490 WNVPGIFQLFN
+490 WNVPGILQLFN

>member
-1 MDHLD
+1 
-6 TTLQKNNMEN
+6 MEN

-22 AIVISMAII
+22 AIIISMAII
-31 FGFQLLVPQPERVPV
+31 FGFQLLVPQPERAPV
-46 SEDQTVEQSSVD
+46 TEDTNTQDSVSLDIQSATSAILLDRDQV
-58 LNIQNTNSQIIV
+58 LEETI
-70 NRNEVISSS
+70 
-79 GRVSFDNGKIKGSI
+79 RVKFDNSKIKGSI

-107 FRETLDPTSD
+107 YRETLDPTSD
-117 LIEFLNPLGSQDAY
+117 FITYLNPLGSQDAY

-136 WVSSDNTL
+136 WVSPDSTI
-144 ELPNNKSIWKT
+144 ELPNNKSVWKA
-155 DKTSMGI
+155 DKTSIGMN
-162 DDPVKLFWSNS
+162 DPVKLTWQNS
-173 QGITFEKII
+173 QNITFEKII
-182 SLDENYLF
+182 TLDEHYLF
-190 NVDQRVINNSDKSFD
+190 SVDQRVINNSGKSFD
-205 LFPFGL
+205 LYPFGL
-211 SKRQGIPDMQNFFI
+211 SKRQGIPEMENFFI
-225 LHEGPISITDSVLEE
+225 LHEGPLSITDSVLKE

-246 KEKRKIKHTSVGGW
+246 KDKKKIKLNSVGGW
-260 IGITDKYWQTAIIP
+260 IGMTDKYWQTAIISD
-274 NQNEPITQT
+274 QNEPIQQT
-283 YSYSFAENVDNFQ
+283 YSYSYVENTDNFQ
-296 TDIVGEKIAVSN
+296 TDLVGTKIVVGEGDN
-308 GASISHN
+308 ISHN
-315 FKLFAGPKIVS
+315 LKLFAGPKIVS
-326 VIDTYME
+326 VIDQYMD
-333 EYGIQEFDRSVDFGW
+333 EYGVQEFDRSVDFGW

-357 NVLQF
+357 HVLEF
-362 VFGYVGNFGW
+362 IFGYVGNFGW
-372 SIIVFTILMRIC
+372 AIIIFTLLMRIC

-446 PVFFSLYKVLFVT
+446 PVFFALYKVLFVT
-459 IEMRHAPFIGWIHD
+459 IEMRHAPFIGWISD

-490 WNVPGIFQLFN
+490 WNVPGILQLFN

>member
-1 MDHLD
+1 
-6 TTLQKNNMEN
+6 MEN

-22 AIVISMAII
+22 AIIISMAII
-31 FGFQLLVPQPERVPV
+31 FGFQLLVPQPERAPV
-46 SEDQTVEQSSVD
+46 SEDQTSDQSLVD
-58 LNIQNTNSQIIV
+58 LSLQGSSLGKIID
-70 NRNEVISSS
+70 RSEVINNS
-79 GRVSFDNGKIKGSI
+79 GRVAFNNSKIKGSI
-93 NLEGGIIDDLVLEE
+93 NLAGALIDDLILME
-107 FRETLDPTSD
+107 FQETLDPESQ
-117 LIEFLNPLGSQDAY
+117 LIEFLNPLGSENSY
-131 YLDTG
+131 YIDTG
-136 WVSSDNTL
+136 WVSSDSSI
-144 ELPNNKSIWKT
+144 ELPSISSIWEA
-155 DKTSMGI
+155 DRNSIGI
-162 DDPVKLFWSNS
+162 NDPVKLSWTNS
-173 QGITFEKII
+173 QDITFEKIV
-182 SLDENYLF
+182 SLDEDYLF
-190 NVDQRVINNSDKSFD
+190 NVDQRVINNSKKSFD
-205 LFPFGL
+205 LFPYGL
-211 SKRQGIPDMQNFFI
+211 SKRQGIPEMQNFFI
-225 LHEGPISITDSVLEE
+225 LHEGPLSITDNVLEE
-240 YDYDDL
+240 FDYDDL
-246 KEKRKIKHTSVGGW
+246 KDKKKIKLSSIGGW
-260 IGITDKYWQTAIIP
+260 IGMTDKYWQTAIIA
-274 NQNEPITQT
+274 NQNEPIQQT
-283 YSYSFAENVDNFQ
+283 YSYSFVENTDNFQ
-296 TDIVGEKIAVSN
+296 TDLVGEKITISE
-308 GASISHN
+308 GSSISHN
-315 FKLFAGPKIVS
+315 LKLFAGPKIVS
-326 VIDTYME
+326 VIDRYME
-333 EYGIQEFDRSVDFGW
+333 EHGVLEFDRSVDFGW

-362 VFGYVGNFGW
+362 IFSYVGNFGW
-372 SIIVFTILMRIC
+372 SIILFTFLMRIC

-398 MKKLGPELQR
+398 MKKLGPEMQR

-416 RAGMQKEMMALY
+416 KAGMQKEMMALY

-446 PVFFSLYKVLFVT
+446 PVFFALYKVLFVT

-490 WNVPGIFQLFN
+490 WNVPGILQLLN

-569 RKIINS
+569 RKIIKS

>member
-1 MDHLD
+1 
-6 TTLQKNNMEN
+6 MEN

-22 AIVISMAII
+22 AIIISMAII
-31 FGFQLLVPQPERVPV
+31 FGFQLLVPQPERAPV
-46 SEDQTVEQSSVD
+46 TEETNTQESVSLD
-58 LNIQNTNSQIIV
+58 IQGTTSTILLD
-70 NRNEVISSS
+70 RNQVIEETM
-79 GRVSFDNGKIKGSI
+79 RVTFDNSKIKGSI
-93 NLEGGIIDDLVLEE
+93 NLEGGFIDDLVLEE
-107 FRETLDPTSD
+107 YRETLDPTSD
-117 LIEFLNPLGSQDAY
+117 FIGFLNPLGSEDAY

-136 WVSSDNTL
+136 WVSPDSSI
-144 ELPNNKSIWKT
+144 ELPNNKSKWT
-155 DKTSMGI
+155 ADKSTIGI
-162 DDPVKLFWSNS
+162 NDPVKITWTNT
-173 QGITFEKII
+173 QNITFEKII
-182 SLDENYLF
+182 TLDEHYLF
-190 NVDQRVINNSDKSFD
+190 SVDQRVINNSDKSFD
-205 LFPFGL
+205 LYPFGL
-211 SKRQGIPDMQNFFI
+211 SKRQGLPEMQNFFI
-225 LHEGPISITDSVLEE
+225 LHEGPLSVTDGVLEE

-246 KEKRKIKHTSVGGW
+246 KEKQKIKLNSVGGW
-260 IGITDKYWQTAIIP
+260 IGMTDKYWQTTIIP
-274 NQNEPITQT
+274 NQNEPIQQT
-283 YSYSFAENVDNFQ
+283 YSYSFVENIDNFQ
-296 TDIVGEKIAVSN
+296 TDLVGAKIVVGN
-308 GASISHN
+308 GDNISHN
-315 FKLFAGPKIVS
+315 LKLFAGPKIVS
-326 VIDTYME
+326 VIEQYMD
-333 EYGIQEFDRSVDFGW
+333 EYGVQEFDRSVDFGW

-357 NVLQF
+357 HVLEF
-362 VFGYVGNFGW
+362 IFGYVGNFGW
-372 SIIVFTILMRIC
+372 AIIVFTLLMRIC
-384 FFPLAQQSFKSMAK
+384 FFPLAQASFKSMAK

-446 PVFFSLYKVLFVT
+446 PVFFALYKVLFVT

-490 WNVPGIFQLFN
+490 WNVPGILQLFN

>member
-1 MDHLD
+1 
-6 TTLQKNNMEN
+6 MEN

-31 FGFQLLVPQPERVPV
+31 FGFQLLVPQPEKAPIA
-46 SEDQTVEQSSVD
+46 EEQTFEENSVELS
-58 LNIQNTNSQIIV
+58 IQNTNNQIVI
-70 NRNEVISSS
+70 NRDEVISSS
-79 GRVSFDNGKIKGSI
+79 GRVIFDNGKIKGSI
-93 NLEGGIIDDLVLEE
+93 NLEGGFIDDLVLEE

-136 WVSSDNTL
+136 WVSSDSTL

-155 DKTSMGI
+155 DKTSMGV
-162 DDPVKLFWSNS
+162 DDPVKLFWTNS

-190 NVDQRVINNSDKSFD
+190 NVDQRVINNSDRSFD

-211 SKRQGIPDMQNFFI
+211 SKRQGIPEMQNFFI
-225 LHEGPISITDSVLEE
+225 LHEGPISITDGVLEE

-246 KEKRKIKHTSVGGW
+246 KENKKIKHTSIGGW

-274 NQNEPITQT
+274 NQNEPIHQT

-372 SIIVFTILMRIC
+372 SIIAFTILMRIC

-398 MKKLGPELQR
+398 MKKLGPEMQR

-446 PVFFSLYKVLFVT
+446 PVFFALYKVLFVT

-484 LFGFVD
+484 AFGFFD
-490 WNVPGIFQLFN
+490 WNVPGILQLFN

-569 RKIINS
+569 RKIIKS

>member
-1 MDHLD
+1 
-6 TTLQKNNMEN
+6 MEN

-22 AIVISMAII
+22 AIIISMAII
-31 FGFQLLVPQPERVPV
+31 FGFQLLVPQPERAPV
-46 SEDQTVEQSSVD
+46 TEDNTAQESVSLDIQSTSSALLLDREQV
-58 LNIQNTNSQIIV
+58 LEETI
-70 NRNEVISSS
+70 
-79 GRVSFDNGKIKGSI
+79 RVTFDNSKIKGSI

-107 FRETLDPTSD
+107 YRETLDPTSD
-117 LIEFLNPLGSQDAY
+117 FITYLNPLGSQDAY

-136 WVSSDNTL
+136 WVSPDSTI
-144 ELPNNKSIWKT
+144 ELPNNKSVWKA
-155 DKTSMGI
+155 DKSSIGI
-162 DDPVKLFWSNS
+162 NDPVKLTWQNS
-173 QGITFEKII
+173 QNIIFEKII
-182 SLDENYLF
+182 TLDEHYLF
-190 NVDQRVINNSDKSFD
+190 SVDQRVINNSGKSFD
-205 LFPFGL
+205 LYPFGL
-211 SKRQGIPDMQNFFI
+211 SKRQGLPEMQNFFI
-225 LHEGPISITDSVLEE
+225 LHEGPLSVTDGVLEE

-246 KEKRKIKHTSVGGW
+246 KDQKKIKLNSVGGW
-260 IGITDKYWQTAIIP
+260 IGMTDKYWQTAIISD
-274 NQNEPITQT
+274 QNEPIQQT
-283 YSYSFAENVDNFQ
+283 YSYSFAENTDNFQ
-296 TDIVGEKIAVSN
+296 TDLVGAKIVVGDGDNV
-308 GASISHN
+308 SHN
-315 FKLFAGPKIVS
+315 LKLFAGPKIVQ
-326 VIDTYME
+326 VIEQYMD
-333 EYGIQEFDRSVDFGW
+333 EYGVQAFDRSVDFGW

-357 NVLQF
+357 HVLEF
-362 VFGYVGNFGW
+362 IFGYVGNFGW
-372 SIIVFTILMRIC
+372 SIVIFTLLMRIC
-384 FFPLAQQSFKSMAK
+384 FFPLAQASFKSMAK

-490 WNVPGIFQLFN
+490 WNVPGILQLFN

>member
-1 MDHLD
+1 
-6 TTLQKNNMEN
+6 MEN

-22 AIVISMAII
+22 AIIISMAII
-31 FGFQLLVPQPERVPV
+31 FGFQLLVPQPERAPV
-46 SEDQTVEQSSVD
+46 TEDNTAQESVSLDIQSTSSALLLDREQV
-58 LNIQNTNSQIIV
+58 LEETI
-70 NRNEVISSS
+70 
-79 GRVSFDNGKIKGSI
+79 RVTFDNSKIKGSI

-107 FRETLDPTSD
+107 YRETLDPTSD
-117 LIEFLNPLGSQDAY
+117 FITYLNPLGSQDAY

-136 WVSSDNTL
+136 WVSPDSTI
-144 ELPNNKSIWKT
+144 ELPNNKSVWKA
-155 DKTSMGI
+155 DKSSIGI
-162 DDPVKLFWSNS
+162 NDPVKLTWQNS
-173 QGITFEKII
+173 QNIIFEKII
-182 SLDENYLF
+182 TLDEHYLF
-190 NVDQRVINNSDKSFD
+190 SVDQRVINNSGKSFD
-205 LFPFGL
+205 LYPFGL
-211 SKRQGIPDMQNFFI
+211 SKRQGLPEMQNFFI
-225 LHEGPISITDSVLEE
+225 LHEGPLSVTDGVLEE

-246 KEKRKIKHTSVGGW
+246 KDQKKIKLNSVGGW
-260 IGITDKYWQTAIIP
+260 IGMTDKYWQTAIISD
-274 NQNEPITQT
+274 QNEPIQQT
-283 YSYSFAENVDNFQ
+283 YSYSFAENTDNFQ
-296 TDIVGEKIAVSN
+296 TDLVGAKIVVGDGDNV
-308 GASISHN
+308 SHN
-315 FKLFAGPKIVS
+315 LKLFAGPKIVQ
-326 VIDTYME
+326 VIEQYMD
-333 EYGIQEFDRSVDFGW
+333 EYGVQEFDRSVDFGW

-357 NVLQF
+357 HVLEF
-362 VFGYVGNFGW
+362 IFGYVGNFGW
-372 SIIVFTILMRIC
+372 SIVIFTLLMRIC
-384 FFPLAQQSFKSMAK
+384 FFPLAQASFKSMAK

>member
-1 MDHLD
+1 
-6 TTLQKNNMEN
+6 MEN

-22 AIVISMAII
+22 AIIISMAII
-31 FGFQLLVPQPERVPV
+31 FGFQLLVPQPERTPITEDTNTQDSV
-46 SEDQTVEQSSVD
+46 SLDIQSATSAILLDRDQVLEETV
-58 LNIQNTNSQIIV
+58 
-70 NRNEVISSS
+70 
-79 GRVSFDNGKIKGSI
+79 RVTFDNSKIKGSI

-107 FRETLDPTSD
+107 YRETLDPTSD
-117 LIEFLNPLGSQDAY
+117 FITYLNPLGSQDAY

-136 WVSSDNTL
+136 WVSPDSAI
-144 ELPNNKSIWKT
+144 ELPNNKSVWKA
-155 DKTSMGI
+155 DKSSIGMN
-162 DDPVKLFWSNS
+162 DPVKLTWQNS
-173 QGITFEKII
+173 QNITFEKII
-182 SLDENYLF
+182 TLDEHYLF
-190 NVDQRVINNSDKSFD
+190 SVDQRVINNSGKSFD
-205 LFPFGL
+205 LYPFGL
-211 SKRQGIPDMQNFFI
+211 SKRQGIPEMENFFI
-225 LHEGPISITDSVLEE
+225 LHEGPLSITDSVLKE

-246 KEKRKIKHTSVGGW
+246 KDKKKIKLNSVGGW
-260 IGITDKYWQTAIIP
+260 IGMTDKYWQTAIISD
-274 NQNEPITQT
+274 QNEPIQQT
-283 YSYSFAENVDNFQ
+283 YSYSYVENTDNFQ
-296 TDIVGEKIAVSN
+296 TDLVGTKIVVGEGDN
-308 GASISHN
+308 ISHN
-315 FKLFAGPKIVS
+315 LKLFAGPKIVS
-326 VIDTYME
+326 VIDQYMD
-333 EYGIQEFDRSVDFGW
+333 EYGVQEFDRSVDFGW

-357 NVLQF
+357 HVLEF
-362 VFGYVGNFGW
+362 IFGYVGNFGW
-372 SIIVFTILMRIC
+372 AIIIFTLLMRIC
-384 FFPLAQQSFKSMAK
+384 FFPLAQASFKSMAK

-446 PVFFSLYKVLFVT
+446 PVFFALYKVLFVT
-459 IEMRHAPFIGWIHD
+459 IEMRHAPFIGWISD

-490 WNVPGIFQLFN
+490 WNVPGILQLFN

>member
-1 MDHLD
+1 
-6 TTLQKNNMEN
+6 MEN

-31 FGFQLLVPQPERVPV
+31 FGFQLLVPQPEKAPV
-46 SEDQTVEQSSVD
+46 SEEQTFEENSVELS
-58 LNIQNTNSQIIV
+58 IQNTNTQIVI
-70 NRNEVISSS
+70 NRDEVISSS
-79 GRVSFDNGKIKGSI
+79 GRVVFDNGKIKGSI
-93 NLEGGIIDDLVLEE
+93 NLEGGFIDDLVLEE

-136 WVSSDNTL
+136 WVSSDSTL

-155 DKTSMGI
+155 DKTSMGV
-162 DDPVKLFWSNS
+162 DDPVKLFWTNS

-190 NVDQRVINNSDKSFD
+190 NVDQRVINNSDRSFD

-211 SKRQGIPDMQNFFI
+211 SKRQGIPEMQNFFI
-225 LHEGPISITDSVLEE
+225 LHEGPISITDGVLEE

-246 KEKRKIKHTSVGGW
+246 KENKKIKHTSIGGW

-274 NQNEPITQT
+274 NQNEPIHQT

-372 SIIVFTILMRIC
+372 SIIAFTILMRIC

-398 MKKLGPELQR
+398 MKKLGPEMQR

-446 PVFFSLYKVLFVT
+446 PVFFALYKVLFVT

-484 LFGFVD
+484 AFGFFD
-490 WNVPGIFQLFN
+490 WNVPGILQLFN

-569 RKIINS
+569 RKIIKS

>member
-1 MDHLD
+1 
-6 TTLQKNNMEN
+6 MEN

-22 AIVISMAII
+22 AIIISMAII

-46 SEDQTVEQSSVD
+46 TEENNAQESVSLDIKGTTSAILLDRNQVLEETV
-58 LNIQNTNSQIIV
+58 
-70 NRNEVISSS
+70 
-79 GRVSFDNGKIKGSI
+79 RVTFDNSKIKGSI
-93 NLEGGIIDDLVLEE
+93 NLEGGFIDDLVLEE
-107 FRETLDPTSD
+107 YRETLDPTSD
-117 LIEFLNPLGSQDAY
+117 FIGFLNPLGSEDAY

-136 WVSSDNTL
+136 WVSPDSSI
-144 ELPNNKSIWKT
+144 ELPGNKSKWT
-155 DKTSMGI
+155 ADKSSIGI
-162 DDPVKLFWSNS
+162 NDPVKITWTNS
-173 QGITFEKII
+173 QNITFEKII
-182 SLDENYLF
+182 TLDEHYLF
-190 NVDQRVINNSDKSFD
+190 SVDQRVINNSDKSFD
-205 LFPFGL
+205 LYPFGL
-211 SKRQGIPDMQNFFI
+211 SKRQGLPEMQNFFI
-225 LHEGPISITDSVLEE
+225 LHEGPLSVTDGVLEE

-246 KEKRKIKHTSVGGW
+246 KEKQKIKLNSVGGW
-260 IGITDKYWQTAIIP
+260 IGMTDKYWQTAIIP
-274 NQNEPITQT
+274 NQNEPIQQT
-283 YSYSFAENVDNFQ
+283 YSYSFVENIDNFQ
-296 TDIVGEKIAVSN
+296 TDLVGAKIVVGN
-308 GASISHN
+308 GDNISHN
-315 FKLFAGPKIVS
+315 LKLFAGPKIVS
-326 VIDTYME
+326 VIEKYMD
-333 EYGIQEFDRSVDFGW
+333 EYGVQEFDRSVDFGW

-357 NVLQF
+357 HVLEF
-362 VFGYVGNFGW
+362 IFGYVGNFGW
-372 SIIVFTILMRIC
+372 AIIIFTLLMRIC
-384 FFPLAQQSFKSMAK
+384 FFPLAQASFKSMAK
-398 MKKLGPELQR
+398 MKKLSPELQR

-446 PVFFSLYKVLFVT
+446 PVFFALYKVLFVT

-490 WNVPGIFQLFN
+490 WNVPGILQLFN

>member
-1 MDHLD
+1 
-6 TTLQKNNMEN
+6 MEN

-22 AIVISMAII
+22 AIIISMAII

-46 SEDQTVEQSSVD
+46 TEENNAQESVSLDIQGTTSTILLDRNQVLEETV
-58 LNIQNTNSQIIV
+58 
-70 NRNEVISSS
+70 
-79 GRVSFDNGKIKGSI
+79 RVTFDNSKIKGSI

-107 FRETLDPTSD
+107 YRETLDPTSD
-117 LIEFLNPLGSQDAY
+117 FIGFLNPLGSEDSY

-136 WVSSDNTL
+136 WVSPDSSI
-144 ELPNNKSIWKT
+144 ELPNNKSKWT
-155 DKTSMGI
+155 ADKTSIGI
-162 DDPVKLFWSNS
+162 NDPVKITWTNS
-173 QGITFEKII
+173 QNIIFEKII
-182 SLDENYLF
+182 TLDEHYLF
-190 NVDQRVINNSDKSFD
+190 SVDQRVINNSDKSFD
-205 LFPFGL
+205 LYPFGL
-211 SKRQGIPDMQNFFI
+211 SKRQGLPEMQNFFI
-225 LHEGPISITDSVLEE
+225 LHEGPLSVTEGVLEE

-246 KEKRKIKHTSVGGW
+246 KEKQKIKLNSVGGW
-260 IGITDKYWQTAIIP
+260 IGMTDKYWQTTIIP
-274 NQNEPITQT
+274 NQNEPIQQT
-283 YSYSFAENVDNFQ
+283 YSYSFVENIDNFQ
-296 TDIVGEKIAVSN
+296 TDLVGTKIVVGN
-308 GASISHN
+308 GDNISHN
-315 FKLFAGPKIVS
+315 LKLFAGPKIVS
-326 VIDTYME
+326 VIEQYMD
-333 EYGIQEFDRSVDFGW
+333 EYGVQEFDRSVDFGW

-357 NVLQF
+357 HVLEF
-362 VFGYVGNFGW
+362 IFGYVGNFGW
-372 SIIVFTILMRIC
+372 AIIIFTILMRIC

-446 PVFFSLYKVLFVT
+446 PVFFALYKVLFVT

-490 WNVPGIFQLFN
+490 WNVPGILQLFN